1 MVGNLLGKYEFAEV
15 AVPCTRTLLRG
26 TNNLAERGLGTAL
39 EPFRSK
45 WAVIYATM

>member
-1 MVGNLLGKYEFAEV
+1 MGKYEFAEV

-39 EPFRSK
+39 EPRYIRDNVG
-45 WAVIYATM
+45 AELPPLYL